1 MGLCI
6 DERGLTLTCDG
17 DHGMFPIVAT
27 FKHADGFMVEYR
39 QAMAAGWKDTFT
51 PSPGMTRVFY
61 GPCCS
66 GKASRASDG
75 DD

>member
-17 DHGMFPIVAT
+17 QHGDDVPPSAT
-27 FKHADGFMVEYR
+27 FKHPDGYIGEYR
-39 QAMAAGWKDTFT
+39 EAMAAGWKDTFT
-51 PSPGMTRVFY
+51 PSPGSRRVFF

-66 GKASRASDG
+66 GKRG
-75 DD
+75 VTT